1 MLPERLFIAGE
12 LPAWLIADGAL
23 PGRLFD
29 EGTLAGRF
37 AELFTGEFPTR
48 PAVRPR
54 VFTV

>member
-37 AELFTGEFPTR
+37 AELFTGELPTR